1 MSPENLHEFF
11 LGSTG
16 VAGALIGLLFVA
28 VSVAGDKS
36 AAAAIPPEL
45 YRVRAQAALTTFV
58 NSLVVSLVAL
68 IPADALGT
76 TALVAALMG
85 LASVVGSLFVL
96 LRRHQSRVSK
106 RDVTLLA
113 SLFVLFLCGPNYPQF
128 LRR

>member
-58 NSLVVSLVAL
+58 NSLVVSLV
-68 IPADALGT
+68 
-76 TALVAALMG
+76 
-85 LASVVGSLFVL
+85 
-96 LRRHQSRVSK
+96 R
-106 RDVTLLA
+106 
-113 SLFVLFLCGPNYPQF
+113 
-128 LRR
+128 